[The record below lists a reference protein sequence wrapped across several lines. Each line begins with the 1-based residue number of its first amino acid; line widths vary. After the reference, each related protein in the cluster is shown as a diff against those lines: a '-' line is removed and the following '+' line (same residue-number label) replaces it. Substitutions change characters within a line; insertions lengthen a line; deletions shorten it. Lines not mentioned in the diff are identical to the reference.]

1 MSSLPK
7 RNTFKLGFL
16 FQDEV
21 LVCQGKDPMK
31 TLDTLGRLTKSFTL
45 DPFLLRDSGT
55 GKVGEIVEENYDF
68 DTATKVLTT
77 NLDTLGRLTKL
88 STLDPLLLRDSSRY
102 NIQEQQGTA

>member
-1 MSSLPK
+1 MGFSS
-7 RNTFKLGFL
+7 RID
-16 FQDEV
+16 QQ
-21 LVCQGKDPMK
+21 VCQGKDSMK

-45 DPFLLRDSGT
+45 DPFLHRDSGT
-55 GKVGEIVEENYDF
+55 DKVGEIVEENYDF

>member
-45 DPFLLRDSGT
+45 DPFLLWKAGLIKLEIDWA
-55 GKVGEIVEENYDF
+55 GEIN
-68 DTATKVLTT
+68 
-77 NLDTLGRLTKL
+77 NP
-88 STLDPLLLRDSSRY
+88 TLDLFVLCESAEQS
-102 NIQEQQGTA
+102 NVIQGRESAFQEHCFLTLF